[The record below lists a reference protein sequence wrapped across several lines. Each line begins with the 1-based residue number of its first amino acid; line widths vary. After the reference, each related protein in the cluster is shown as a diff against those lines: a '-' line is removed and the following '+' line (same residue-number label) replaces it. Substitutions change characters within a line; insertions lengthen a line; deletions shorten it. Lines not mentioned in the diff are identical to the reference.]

1 MMTWPKILKKNKH
14 ACIKA
19 IETAKRMNLI
29 IIREIDWAADKEK
42 SNEKRRETRN
52 NDNWLCNCML

>member
-1 MMTWPKILKKNKH
+1 LAKNFEKNKH
-14 ACIKA
+14 ACILKA

-52 NDNWLCNCML
+52 NE